1 MKKQS
6 KKYLWGLGIVV
17 VALIGVKAVS
27 LSASPAAPATSSSVA
42 PAEGAKL
49 TISESSWDF
58 GDVPMSGGVVTKS
71 VSLKNDTAAPI
82 TITKLE
88 TSCMCTNAQIVHADG
103 SKSGLKGM
111 VGHGG
116 GTSNL
121 SETIQAGE
129 TVTLLV
135 NFDPNAHGPS
145 AVGPIT
151 RNVMLMTNSQA
162 QSEINLTFSG
172 NVVK

>member
-17 VALIGVKAVS
+17 VAIVGVKAVS
-27 LSASPAAPATSSSVA
+27 LSASPVAPATASLVA
-42 PAEGAKL
+42 PAEGAEL
-49 TISESSWDF
+49 TISEPSWDF
-58 GDVPMSGGVVTKS
+58 GDIPMSGGVVTKS
-71 VSLKNDTAAPI
+71 LSLKNDSTSAI

-116 GTSNL
+116 GTANL

-129 TVTLLV
+129 TATLLV

-145 AVGPIT
+145 ATGPIT
-151 RNVMLMTNSQA
+151 RNVMMMTNSPAQA
-162 QSEINLTFSG
+162 EINLTFSG
-172 NVVK
+172 NVIK